1 MTMSITRSIE
11 MQGSTRGW
19 LPPAVGIGVYLLLL
33 ALGNRLLSDPDTH
46 WQIAIGQWILS
57 HHTVPES
64 DIYSFT
70 MSGQPWI
77 STQWLAQLAYALAFQ
92 AAGWAGPVML
102 AAAAVAAAL
111 ALLARFLGARLPQ
124 TTTLL
129 IVAGA
134 LALMAPHLLARPHV
148 LAMPVLVVWVGGLV
162 AAADRF
168 EVPSLWLLPLIALW
182 ANLHGGFV
190 FGLALIGPIALD
202 AVCCSDAAKNAAAR
216 RALALRWAGFAVAAL
231 AASCITPYGWNAI
244 LASRK
249 ILSLGEALQ
258 LIGEWHPASFGGIG
272 SFEICLLL
280 LLGLA
285 LWRGI
290 VLPPL
295 RIVLL
300 LGLLHMAFG
309 AERNQEVFALVAP
322 LILAAPLARQI
333 GAPGDAG
340 EPRLERFHYA
350 GLALCALA
358 ATLLMTQLERF
369 EPGARNAPV
378 DAVAELKRLG
388 VARVFN
394 DYDFGGYLIAN
405 GIPTFI
411 DGRTELFGA
420 TFVVDHHRAIEL
432 IDPDKLLRT
441 LQDYDIDATLLR
453 TGSAASK
460 LLDHLDGW
468 QKVHVDGIATI
479 HLRRSGAH
487 HAVEPAIRRTVAQ
500 DRTDHDTDASSAG
513 MRRADR

>member
-1 MTMSITRSIE
+1 MSITRSIE
-11 MQGSTRGW
+11 VQGSARGW
-19 LPPAVGIGVYLLLL
+19 LPGAVGIGVYVLLL
-33 ALGNRLLSDPDTH
+33 ALGNKLLSDPDTH

-57 HHTVPES
+57 HHAVPES

-70 MSGQPWI
+70 MNGQPWI
-77 STQWLAQLAYALAFQ
+77 STQWLAQVAYALAFQ
-92 AAGWAGPVML
+92 VAGWAGPVML
-102 AAAAVAAAL
+102 AATAVAAAL

-124 TTTLL
+124 TTTVL

-148 LAMPVLVVWVGGLV
+148 LAMPVLVLWFGGLV
-162 AAADRF
+162 AAADRG
-168 EVPSLWLLPLIALW
+168 EAPSPWLLPLMALW

-190 FGLALIGPIALD
+190 FGLALIGPVALD
-202 AVCCSDAAKNAAAR
+202 GICSSDAAKTAAAR
-216 RALALRWAGFAVAAL
+216 LALALRWAGFAVAAL
-231 AASCITPYGWNAI
+231 AASCVTPYGWNAI

-249 ILSLGEALQ
+249 ILGLGEALQ

-280 LLGLA
+280 LLALT

-300 LGLLHMAFG
+300 LGLLHMAFS

-322 LILAAPLARQI
+322 IILAAPLARQI
-333 GAPGDAG
+333 GGPGDVG
-340 EPRLERFHYA
+340 EPRLDRLQFA
-350 GLALCALA
+350 GLALCLLA
-358 ATLLMTQLERF
+358 ATLLMTSLERF
-369 EPGARNAPV
+369 EPGTRNAPA

-405 GIPTFI
+405 DIATFI
-411 DGRTELFGA
+411 DGRTELFGE

-432 IDPDKLLRT
+432 IDPDKLLRM
-441 LQDYDIDATLLR
+441 LADYDIDATLLR

-468 QKVHVDGIATI
+468 QKVHVDSIATI
-479 HLRRSGAH
+479 HLRRPGALH
-487 HAVEPAIRRTVAQ
+487 PAEPAIRPTV
-500 DRTDHDTDASSAG
+500 DTGGGHLPPSPAG
-513 MRRADR
+513 LSRP